1 MTEPDAQAT
10 ITRREAVRRVTALL
24 GGIALVGGEG
34 LLTGCRADTD
44 AGSAERDSTAAEKFS
59 AADIAYLD
67 EIAETILP
75 ATKTPGA
82 KAAATGAFMALMVT
96 DGYSPSDQRVF
107 RQGMQ
112 TIDAAT
118 QKAHGTTFMK
128 ATPQQRLAVLQV
140 FDQEQKTASDARA
153 ERGRAAAAR
162 RLATPTPPRA
172 GDAKAAPA
180 AAAADTARTTGAKA
194 PEDKAADAFLPDQRQ
209 ENAGGAGDANP
220 APGVTAEEPTH
231 FFRMMK
237 ELALLGYFTSEI
249 GYTQAQRYVE
259 SPGKFEPCVP
269 YVAGEPAWA
278 PHA

>member
-1 MTEPDAQAT
+1 MTEPEARAT

-34 LLTGCRADTD
+34 LMTGCRADTESGG
-44 AGSAERDSTAAEKFS
+44 ARDSTAAAKFS
-59 AADIAYLD
+59 AEDIADLD

-96 DGYSPSDQRVF
+96 DGYGPADQRAF

-153 ERGRAAAAR
+153 ARGRDAAAK
-162 RLATPTPPRA
+162 RLATPTPARP
-172 GDAKAAPA
+172 GEAKAAPA
-180 AAAADTARTTGAKA
+180 AAAADTAKGTGTKS
-194 PEDKAADAFLPDQRQ
+194 PDDKASDAFLPDQRQ
-209 ENAGGAGDANP
+209 ENAVGTDANP
-220 APGVTAEEPTH
+220 APGVSAEPPTH